1 MSSLSLGRVEEEK
14 VEGGGEKEE
23 NMEALQSL

>member
-14 VEGGGEKEE
+14 VEGEGEKEE